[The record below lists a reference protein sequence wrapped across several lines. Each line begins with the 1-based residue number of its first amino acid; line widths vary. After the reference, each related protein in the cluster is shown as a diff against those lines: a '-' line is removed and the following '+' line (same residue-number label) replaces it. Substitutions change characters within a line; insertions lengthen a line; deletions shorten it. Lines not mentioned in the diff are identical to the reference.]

1 MNDHE
6 LKYHL
11 WTICVSII
19 LIDRLIVKK
28 ENINKRGILK
38 KRIKKILFR
47 DLNFLINSLQDK
59 TFEKRIKYEIR
70 EIFIK

>member
-1 MNDHE
+1 MDNMCF
-6 LKYHL
+6 YNF
-11 WTICVSII
+11 V
-19 LIDRLIVKK
+19 DRLIVKK

-59 TFEKRIKYEIR
+59 TLKKN
-70 EIFIK
+70 